1 MVKATFFLIYA
12 ALLCSSASAKRVE
25 VVSDD
30 FSGGQKYRISL
41 EAPQD
46 TKPSLGIAYRVEY
59 GNVNLAF
66 DTSSKA
72 TPLAWMDKK
81 LVRTVMQPGFQALI
95 YQDKAGLLYF
105 NATVA
110 SSALKGVYIR
120 CGHASDV
127 FQKLTSMAELEGAL
141 KVCRSAVIL
150 GKA

>member
-1 MVKATFFLIYA
+1 MCA
-12 ALLCSSASAKRVE
+12 ALLCSVALAKRVE

-30 FSGGQKYRISL
+30 FSGGQKYRIAL
-41 EAPQD
+41 EVPQD
-46 TKPSLGIAYRVEY
+46 TKLSLGIPYQVEY

-72 TPLAWMDKK
+72 NPLAWMDKK
-81 LVRTVMQPGFQALI
+81 LIRTVRQPGFQALI

-110 SSALKGVYIR
+110 SSAFKGVYIR
-120 CGHASDV
+120 CGHASGI
-127 FQKLTSMAELEGAL
+127 FQKLTSMTELESAL
-141 KVCRSAVIL
+141 EVCLSAKIL